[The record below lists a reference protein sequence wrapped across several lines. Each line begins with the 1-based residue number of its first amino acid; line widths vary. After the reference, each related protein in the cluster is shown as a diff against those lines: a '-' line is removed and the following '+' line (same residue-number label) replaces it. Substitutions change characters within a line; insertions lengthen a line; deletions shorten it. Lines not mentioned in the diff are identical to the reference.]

1 MPGTG
6 FMASNCGQL
15 SAGSSGFG
23 GGVGNSIASQVLGG
37 GAETWMRIFGTFP
50 NTGIMRLSHSGER
63 GLRLLS
69 LGEISH
75 LEQRPELLSER

>member
-1 MPGTG
+1 MCIRD
-6 FMASNCGQL
+6 S
-15 SAGSSGFG
+15 
-23 GGVGNSIASQVLGG
+23 SIASQVLGG

>member
-1 MPGTG
+1 
-6 FMASNCGQL
+6 
-15 SAGSSGFG
+15 
-23 GGVGNSIASQVLGG
+23 
-37 GAETWMRIFGTFP
+37 MRIFGTFP